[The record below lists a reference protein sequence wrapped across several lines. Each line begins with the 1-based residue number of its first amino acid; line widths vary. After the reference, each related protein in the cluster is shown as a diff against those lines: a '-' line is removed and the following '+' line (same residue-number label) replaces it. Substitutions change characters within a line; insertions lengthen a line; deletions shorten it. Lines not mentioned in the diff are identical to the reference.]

1 MGRVGRW
8 SCIIGRADA
17 SSYIVNPKVVCYR
30 EKFILE
36 GNRAVTLY
44 ETLFVVHPEKG
55 PRMKEFVEKFKKVI
69 EGQEGSLS
77 QVDEWGSRDLAY
89 RIQKQSKGYYTL
101 LRYRASGRAVEE
113 LERNLKL
120 TDGILRYLTV
130 RADEDSPTTNP
141 SMARGHSD
149 EPRHSVEGDGQK
161 AEPAT

>member
-1 MGRVGRW
+1 VE
-8 SCIIGRADA
+8 DD
-17 SSYIVNPKVVCYR
+17 KT
-30 EKFILE
+30 
-36 GNRAVTLY
+36 VTLY

-55 PRMKEFVEKFKKVI
+55 PRMKEFVERFKKVI
-69 EGQEGSLS
+69 EGQEGAVS

-130 RADEDSPTTNP
+130 RADEENPITNP
-141 SMARGHSD
+141 SATRGHVD
-149 EPRHSVEGDGQK
+149 EPRHPVEEDGAK
-161 AEPAT
+161 AEPAA